1 MSTDHADTRLGHE
14 DDGGRLFW
22 VCAVV
27 GLGVIGFGLAGL
39 LNARLIGSI
48 ASWATYLVGGLLVHD
63 AVLAPIVVAISVVL
77 IYLVPSR
84 IRPAV
89 QGTLVVAG
97 SVALVAIPVVGGWG
111 RKPDNPTLLP
121 RDYGLGLAIAIA
133 IILAAGAIAA
143 ARAARR
149 PPPRRPP
156 ERPRGW

>member
-1 MSTDHADTRLGHE
+1 MTRAGGDPRLGSE
-14 DDGGRLFW
+14 DDGGTRFW
-22 VCAVV
+22 VCAAV
-27 GLGVIGFGLAGL
+27 GIGVAGFGLYGL

-48 ASWATYLVGGLLVHD
+48 GSWLTYLIGGLLVHD
-63 AVLAPIVVAISVVL
+63 ALLAPLVVAASVVM

-111 RKPDNPTLLP
+111 RNPGNPTLLP
-121 RDYGLGLAIAIA
+121 RDYALGLAIAVGV
-133 IILAAGAIAA
+133 ILVGGLLTAV
-143 ARAARR
+143 RSARR
-149 PPPRRPP
+149 PEPERAP